1 MSLLTVSDGSICA
14 GRGEQLHRQQSYCFQ
29 YPPGCSADEMEGGVE
44 TERFIKCVVIKRFV
58 KVTLGLHC
66 ETDYVQSQ
74 KLNLS
79 LPP

>member
-1 MSLLTVSDGSICA
+1 MVVSAQEGVSSCTDSKVTASSIHQDV
-14 GRGEQLHRQQSYCFQ
+14 QLMRWR
-29 YPPGCSADEMEGGVE
+29 EGGVE